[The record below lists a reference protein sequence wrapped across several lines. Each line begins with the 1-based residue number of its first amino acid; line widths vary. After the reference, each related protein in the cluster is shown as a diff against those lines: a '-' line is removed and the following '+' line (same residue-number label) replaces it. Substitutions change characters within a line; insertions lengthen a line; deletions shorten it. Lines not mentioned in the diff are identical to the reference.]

1 MDFQAIT
8 AIIIGAILILSIFF
22 LVFYC
27 VKGYNLMIGFFF
39 MAVFWTILAIV
50 GHSIIG
56 DHAEYGNS
64 FFKSGNTLEDIL
76 VGLKHVFQDGPQG
89 YGASILTNIF
99 FGAFFGRILI
109 ETNIASTIIKKT
121 VELGGDQPRVTMG
134 LLSIVTAV
142 LFVNMTGIG
151 PVMAI
156 AVIVLPILLTIGI
169 PAGVALFSFMGSV
182 MAGILVNPVNFTQ
195 YHTIVK
201 NAAENALGND
211 SQTFLAIEGFTYGD
225 YAVFGWIGL
234 AIVVVG
240 IILVSN
246 LALGFK
252 KKTYAWAVDTPDQTG
267 ETTKKDAP
275 WYSWF
280 AVLIPVVLI
289 TVINMLKYPNPDL
302 PGKFLNYTGF
312 STILAFLIASVY
324 ALATTGNLRG
334 GYKQVV
340 GRISK
345 FFADGAMDV
354 APMVGFL
361 LALAM
366 FNNAAGLNVP
376 YLKSLLGQIIPTSAI
391 GLTLLFGFG
400 AIFSFFRGPTNLV
413 GSGAAFATI
422 VFVGLGDSAAIAL
435 TIPFIYALFSVSTI
449 VPQHVD
455 ITQSW
460 VAWGFGYTNVSP
472 KDFMKMSIPT
482 GYILS
487 IIIIFLAF
495 LMYGL

>member
-1 MDFQAIT
+1 MDYQSIT
-8 AIIIGAILILSIFF
+8 AMIIGVVLILSILF

-27 VKGYNLMIGFFF
+27 VKGYNLMVGFFL
-39 MAVFWTILAIV
+39 MAVFWTVLGVV

-56 DHAEYGNS
+56 NHAEFGNDY
-64 FFKSGNTLEDIL
+64 FIGKNTFEGIL
-76 VGLKHVFQDGPQG
+76 VSLKHVFQDGPQG

-121 VELGGDQPRVTMG
+121 VELGGDQPRVTLG
-134 LLSIVTAV
+134 LLSVVTSV

-182 MAGILVNPVNFTQ
+182 MAGILVNPVNFSQ
-195 YHTIVK
+195 YHGILV
-201 NAAENALGND
+201 NAAKNALGET
-211 SQTFLAIEGFTYGD
+211 SQTYLALDGFTYGN
-225 YAVFGWIGL
+225 YAIFGWIGL
-234 AIVVVG
+234 AIIVVG
-240 IILVSN
+240 VILVSN
-246 LALGFK
+246 IALGFK
-252 KKTYAWAVDTPDQTG
+252 KKTYAWAVDTPDQAGQSSDTN
-267 ETTKKDAP
+267 AP

-289 TVINMLKYPNPDL
+289 TVVNMLKYENL
-302 PGKFLNYTGF
+302 LGELVNYTGF
-312 STILAFLIASVY
+312 STILAFLLASVY
-324 ALATTGNLRG
+324 ALITTGNLRG
-334 GYKQVV
+334 GYKKVV

-354 APMVGFL
+354 APMIGFL

-376 YLKSLLGQIIPTSAI
+376 YLKSVLGQIIPTNAI
-391 GLTLLFGFG
+391 GLTFLFGFG
-400 AIFSFFRGPTNLV
+400 AVFSFFRGPTNLV

-422 VFVGLGDSAAIAL
+422 VFVGLGDSTAIAL
-435 TIPFIYALFSVSTI
+435 SIPFIYALFSVSTI
-449 VPQHVD
+449 VPQHLD
-455 ITQSW
+455 MTQSW

-487 IIIIFLAF
+487 IILVFLAF
-495 LMYGL
+495 FMYGL